1 MGEGGAVPCR
11 HECECEWMNECLS
24 VRGRHARVRVG
35 RSGCVRACV
44 RVCVRECVGVCVC
57 ACVRECVSVCV
68 SIHVA
73 VLHLGCGI
81 TTVCYYGLGYL
92 LVMSMGVEPTIRI
105 L

>member
-1 MGEGGAVPCR
+1 M
-11 HECECEWMNECLS
+11 
-24 VRGRHARVRVG
+24 RVYVWVG
-35 RSGCVRACV
+35 VGACV
-44 RVCVRECVGVCVC
+44 RVCVCACVRVCVCECVGVCVC